1 MIKQSNYYF
10 GFVLGAALL
19 TGCSSDDDATNP
31 DQDGGNPTAESQYL
45 ITATPTTAGSEGV
58 ADYILTTNDLTQ
70 GSVTTDGNGV
80 EQDGSYRYYE
90 THNNKFFSFL
100 YGQGNPGAVT
110 TYQLDGK
117 SKLQK
122 LSNFQAETVQAF
134 APVNDDILM
143 MKISR
148 NAESPYAYWYQLD
161 TETSQFT
168 AEGQIN
174 TQELADKEN
183 GEIAF
188 ISWITQ
194 VGNKVYLPYFTM
206 KACCNDTWGTDYPD
220 QANIA
225 VYSYPEM
232 ELETVIHDERSSF
245 IGRYFTN
252 GLSVDENGDAYAF
265 SSAIATANGEI
276 NTTKP
281 SSVTRIKAGT
291 QEFDQ
296 DYLFDIEAASG
307 GYYLTDHTYVGNGKV
322 LGILLNEKTSSYAT
336 GNRFAVIDV
345 HNQTF
350 EWIMGLPSPESILN
364 VTNGM
369 NTYVSED
376 KSNIFVGIT
385 TESGSFIYNIDIA
398 SKTATQGIEVKGGQ
412 ITAINKLNPAK

>member
-122 LSNFQAETVQAF
+122 LSDFQAETVQAF

>member
-122 LSNFQAETVQAF
+122 LSDFQAETVQAF

-148 NAESPYAYWYQLD
+148 NTESPYAYWYQLD
-161 TETSQFT
+161 TETSRFT

-206 KACCNDTWGTDYPD
+206 KACCNDVWGTDYPD
-220 QANIA
+220 EANIA

-232 ELETVIHDERSSF
+232 KLETVIHDERSSF

-350 EWIMGLPSPESILN
+350 EWITGLPSPESILN

-385 TESGSFIYNIDIA
+385 TESGSFIYNIDIT
-398 SKTATQGIEVKGGQ
+398 SKTATQGVEVEGGQ